1 MKKIKKLLCILLC
14 FVLIS
19 AFFAGCK
26 ANEIIIIMIHLSAMW
41 LSANLILNP
50 KLLPPMKRF
59 QRNMRLKRGLRLL
72 LKQPQT
78 MAMSKRLLLKWQQM
92 KRLRFFR

>member
-26 ANEIIIIMIHLSAMW
+26 ANENDNNNDTPAGNVVIRY
-41 LSANLILNP
+41 LNFKP
-50 KLLPPMKRF
+50 EITAAYEKISKEYEAETGG
-59 QRNMRLKRGLRLL
+59 KV
-72 LKQPQT
+72 
-78 MAMSKRLLLKWQQM
+78 MSKRLLLKWQQM